1 MFPIASNSE
10 SSSESDSTLYVD
22 DVFSTHL
29 YTGTGTTQNINN
41 GIDLASK
48 GGMVWIKDR
57 SRSGKG
63 HVLFDTNVYN
73 STVGRYFLTPSGT
86 DSGLIASTAGA
97 TDGVLS
103 TGINYTSSGFTL
115 GTDTAY
121 SVNNYYT
128 ADNYVSWTFRK
139 AAKFFDVVTW
149 TSTNSSTQRTIS
161 HNLGITPG
169 MVIIK
174 SINTN
179 TNSYNEWYVA
189 HRYNLTAQG
198 YLNQS
203 YAFAAGVP
211 IITAWTDT
219 TVTFAANF
227 NEGSGNS
234 YIVYLYAHD
243 TSSTG
248 IIQCGSFT
256 TNSSTDSFVSLGW
269 EPQYV
274 LVKNT
279 AVGGW
284 ILCDSMRGMPVG
296 SADAY
301 LMPNSAN
308 AESTS
313 NDYINPSATGFY
325 PTWFNLNTTSTYIYM
340 AIRRPNKPPTTS
352 TQVFKPYTYTE
363 TISGEQNVGFTPD
376 MGIQIR
382 RSGETHILWD
392 RLRGNTATLSTDNTA
407 AENGVYSGVAY
418 PFGGF
423 TNNGFIS
430 GFLFN
435 NTAGALSELLCFKRA
450 PGFFDVVC
458 YKGTS
463 TNTTQAHNLTV
474 VPELMIVKCRN
485 NGNTLWSVYN
495 STLGATKALDLSS
508 TAIPVTSS
516 AYWNNTTPTAS
527 IFTLGTIS
535 YVNESPFNYVAYL
548 FATLAGISK
557 VGSYTGNG
565 SSQNINCGFSSKYSA
580 FVLIKRTDS
589 TGDWYVWDTARGI
602 TTTNEPHLSL
612 NTTAADVTTDNS
624 VDLATG
630 GFTVIQNS
638 ATNINVSNATYIYL
652 SIASG
657 ISLSEAVFT
666 TPGATNW
673 TCPAGVTLVCVVCV
687 GGGSTS
693 SWNSGYGYASGG
705 GGLGWKNNI
714 AVTPGQVYSV
724 VVGSGSGDRSVAASA
739 GNSYFI
745 NLATVAGLGGSSGES
760 GSNGN
765 GGGFVG
771 DGGGNGGHGGSQVP
785 NEWAGGGGAGGYSG
799 TGGTGGNGG
808 GSGTAGSGGAGGGG
822 SGGFQGGGGV
832 GLYGQ
837 GTNGAGGGGGGSN
850 GISASSTTGGLYGG
864 GGAVSG
870 AGGGGAVRIIWG
882 TGRSFPSNA
891 A

>member
-256 TNSSTDSFVSLGW
+256 ANGGIQNIDIGF
-269 EPQYV
+269 EPQF
-274 LVKNT
+274 LITKN
-279 AVGGW
+279 A
-284 ILCDSMRGMPVG
+284 
-296 SADAY
+296 
-301 LMPNSAN
+301 
-308 AESTS
+308 
-313 NDYINPSATGFY
+313 SATGDWFMWDAMSGWGADGKLNIYRANTSGTHQVENSSNYLGLQAKGFY
-325 PTWFNLNTTSTYIYM
+325 TAASSAGLGFAAGNTIIYM
-340 AIRRPNKPPTTS
+340 AIRRPNKPPTTG
-352 TQVFKPYTYTE
+352 TQVYAPVNIAANSATNLTLIN
-363 TISGEQNVGFTPD
+363 TGFVTD
-376 MGIQIR
+376 LAMVNGDK
-382 RSGETHILWD
+382 SNYAMTFATD
-392 RLRGNTATLSTDNTA
+392 RLRGGKSLQTASTAAEINTATKFDYNNGYVQTLTNTA
-407 AENGVYSGVAY
+407 
-418 PFGGF
+418 
-423 TNNGFIS
+423 TIS
-430 GFLFN
+430 WN
-435 NTAGALSELLCFKRA
+435 FKRA

-458 YKGTS
+458 Y
-463 TNTTQAHNLTV
+463 TTPGLTYPLISHNLGV
-474 VPELMIVKCRN
+474 VPELIIVKRRDGADN
-485 NGNTLWSVYN
+485 WGVQFAPFGNPSALYLNTNDANGVGGWSYYFTPSSIT
-495 STLGATKALDLSS
+495 STMMQPS
-508 TAIPVTSS
+508 TSMS
-516 AYWNNTTPTAS
+516 GYTA
-527 IFTLGTIS
+527 G
-535 YVNESPFNYVAYL
+535 NYVAYL

-870 AGGGGAVRIIWG
+870 AGGNGAVRIIWG